1 MRFPPSFAPLRPQ
14 AVTLAMLTALVLAS
28 ACGPRASTAPRS
40 TLPFDFPF
48 AVDSLHS
55 REIAPGVVHRTLY
68 ARVGPWVAQVLDVRL
83 DRCYSAL
90 ALKGGNSAV
99 GRTKTSELVF
109 DAARTQ
115 DVLGGVN
122 ADFFLFTPA
131 GVPTG
136 LHVSRGRVITP
147 PSDRPVFAI
156 DSLGRPHIGVFRVEG
171 APKFAVD
178 DPALAR
184 ISLRPF
190 HPIEAVGGRPVLLR
204 DSMIVDDVDTE
215 GQASFATARHP
226 RTAVGIADGGKR
238 LVLVV
243 VDGRQP
249 TFSAGMS
256 LRETAVLMRA
266 LGAREAINLDG
277 GGSSAMVY
285 ADPALRGLWHI
296 ANRPS
301 DPTGERA
308 VGNALAIV
316 KGCRQ

>member
-1 MRFPPSFAPLRPQ
+1 
-14 AVTLAMLTALVLAS
+14 
-28 ACGPRASTAPRS
+28 
-40 TLPFDFPF
+40 
-48 AVDSLHS
+48 
-55 REIAPGVVHRTLY
+55 
-68 ARVGPWVAQVLDVRL
+68 
-83 DRCYSAL
+83 
-90 ALKGGNSAV
+90 
-99 GRTKTSELVF
+99 
-109 DAARTQ
+109 
-115 DVLGGVN
+115 
-122 ADFFLFTPA
+122 
-131 GVPTG
+131 
-136 LHVSRGRVITP
+136 
-147 PSDRPVFAI
+147 
-156 DSLGRPHIGVFRVEG
+156 
-171 APKFAVD
+171 
-178 DPALAR
+178 
-184 ISLRPF
+184 
-190 HPIEAVGGRPVLLR
+190 
-204 DSMIVDDVDTE
+204 MIVDDVDTE

-226 RTAVGIADGGKR
+226 RTAVGIADSGKR

-316 KGCRQ
+316 KGCRP